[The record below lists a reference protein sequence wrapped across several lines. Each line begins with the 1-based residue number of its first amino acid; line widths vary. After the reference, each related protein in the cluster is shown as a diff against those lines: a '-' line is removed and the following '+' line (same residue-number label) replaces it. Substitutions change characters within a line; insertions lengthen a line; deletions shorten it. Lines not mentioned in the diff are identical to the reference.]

1 MKNIFKTETL
11 MLHFI
16 LWGGVFAAL
25 LICPGY
31 TEGTLCITTGSNAF
45 IFERES
51 IQHVCSVLPPTLL
64 FRVRS

>member
-1 MKNIFKTETL
+1 

-25 LICPGY
+25 LVCPGY

-45 IFERES
+45 IFEREIYS
-51 IQHVCSVLPPTLL
+51 MCVLFSLYSA
-64 FRVRS
+64 V